1 MPSSRTATA
10 ASPEPQRSAGR
21 PWPRPQSSSGQHRP
35 APGRGPRAGGAVAP
49 AHRHNAQQLAAYGG
63 SRCPGLRN
71 RVVSANLGLV
81 RQIARREAAR
91 CAIPFED
98 LLQEGSIG
106 LIRAVE
112 AFDGSRGAALS
123 SVAVPYVRGRIRQH
137 VRDRG
142 CLLRGCRGLR
152 ELHHR
157 GLRLQQE
164 RLHRGAPA
172 LSDSAMAE
180 ALGCTPERW
189 REAQAQ
195 ARAQQLSSLD
205 QTSGAGALEP
215 AEAGSCSPLG
225 RLVDPSTA
233 GDPYAR
239 LQAEERGQLLRRHL
253 AALDPQQRQLV
264 LGRVLEQRSWRELGT
279 RLGTSARVAQRRF
292 EGLLEQLR
300 LALAPELAS

>member
-10 ASPEPQRSAGR
+10 ASPEPQRGPGR
-21 PWPRPQSSSGQHRP
+21 PWPSQQRPSGQQRP
-35 APGRGPRAGGAVAP
+35 ASLRGPRVGGGGTP
-49 AHRHNAQQLAAYGG
+49 AHLHNAQQLAAYGG
-63 SRCPGLRN
+63 SRCLGLRN
-71 RVVSANLGLV
+71 RLVSANLGLV

-142 CLLRGCRGLR
+142 CLLRGCRGLK
-152 ELHHR
+152 ELHYR

-164 RLHRGAPA
+164 RLHRGAPP

-180 ALGCTPERW
+180 ALGCTAQRW
-189 REAQAQ
+189 REALGQ

-205 QTSGAGALEP
+205 QAGGPGGLEP
-215 AEAGSCSPLG
+215 AEAGGCGPLE
-225 RLVDPSTA
+225 RLVDPGTG

-239 LQAEERGQLLRRHL
+239 LQAEERGQLLRRQL
-253 AALDPQQRQLV
+253 AALEPQQRELV
-264 LGRVLEQRSWRELGT
+264 LGRVLEQRSWRELG
-279 RLGTSARVAQRRF
+279 RWLGTSARVAQRRF
-292 EGLLEQLR
+292 EGLMEQLR
-300 LALAPELAS
+300 LELAPRLAL

>member
-10 ASPEPQRSAGR
+10 ASPEPQRNAGR
-21 PWPRPQSSSGQHRP
+21 PWPRPQSPSGQHRP
-35 APGRGPRAGGAVAP
+35 APERGPRAGGAAP

-63 SRCPGLRN
+63 SRCPRLRN

-112 AFDGSRGAALS
+112 VFDGRRGAALS

-142 CLLRGCRGLR
+142 CLVRGCRGLR

-172 LSDSAMAE
+172 LSDVAMAE
-180 ALGCTPERW
+180 ALGCTPARW
-189 REAQAQ
+189 REALGQ
-195 ARAQQLSSLD
+195 ARAQRLGSLD
-205 QTSGAGALEP
+205 QPLDANAPAAGGGAGGGALD
-215 AEAGSCSPLG
+215 G
-225 RLVDPSTA
+225 LVDPRSA
-233 GDPYAR
+233 GDPLDG
-239 LQAEERGQLLRRHL
+239 LQAEEQHRLLRRQL
-253 AALDPQQRQLV
+253 AALDPQQRALV
-264 LGRVLEQRSWRELGT
+264 LGRVLEQCSWRELGR

-292 EGLLEQLR
+292 EALLSQLR
-300 LALAPELAS
+300 LELAPRFAS